1 MAACDADAT
10 PPDADVGGGS
20 AEAVVT
26 TGSRFDFV
34 PRPEPKR
41 HFYDYNWY
49 HEYMVKQRKT

>member
-1 MAACDADAT
+1 MAAFDADAT
-10 PPDADVGGGS
+10 PPDADDSGGS

-41 HFYDYNWY
+41 HFYDYNIIGITSTW
-49 HEYMVKQRKT
+49 